1 VAKLRRHRLCQYPE
15 VIRMALPFLF
25 GILKIL
31 KGQPRLLLVIGV
43 IKTPVL
49 RLMLLLL
56 IVENRAESFS

>member
-1 VAKLRRHRLCQYPE
+1 
-15 VIRMALPFLF
+15 MALPFLF